1 LIEKKIPGKGW
12 EYIVY
17 NGNDQ
22 TVLTQDA
29 VQRAVGKWSYMKY
42 DVFGRMT
49 STGIYTNTALTS
61 QLLAQNAVNS
71 HPLVNGV
78 RPLWEDRIQA
88 ANYTNKAFPTA
99 GTVEYTV
106 NYYDDYTFNGATNA
120 ALLPSGITRSQ
131 RTNTLLTGTRV
142 SKDDGTAPLLTVNYY
157 DERAR
162 LIQAVS
168 QNHLGGTDR
177 VTNTYSFVG
186 ELLTSR
192 HEHKASPT
200 GAATTVLT
208 TNAYDHVGRLLT
220 SRHKIN
226 SQTEVVLAKNEYN
239 EIGQLK
245 NRSLHSENN
254 GSTFLSSVAY
264 SYNERGWT
272 TKAVAPQF
280 SYQLNYNTGTN
291 PQYNGNISQQLWGHA
306 STTSNTFSYT
316 YDKLNRLI
324 NGTSTGVVMSEVL
337 SYDDMGNIESL
348 QRDNKTPI
356 AYSYLVS
363 GQKSNRLQSLSGG
376 FTGTYTYD
384 ANGNATKD
392 RTGMTFSYNYLN
404 LPKTAVKTGV
414 NVSYLYDALGS
425 KLRKTSTENSITT
438 ISEYVGPIEYS
449 KVGSAAAA
457 IDRIATSEGYL
468 TPSGSS
474 YIYHYNL
481 KDHLGNV
488 RSVLKKGASASVPEI
503 VQQSDYYPFGKRH
516 GNATY
521 LSNDNRYLYN
531 GKELQ
536 DELRGGVHSFGSS
549 YVQEGHYDYGARFYD
564 AEIGRW
570 NTVDPLAEMMRKE
583 SPYNYAFNNPIRFID
598 PDGRAPRDG
607 QRGMYYD
614 YDEKRYRDEDGNDVS
629 LDQAMAYH
637 QQGGKGDPPPKSSL
651 EVYIWDKEGGK
662 DVGHTAI
669 RIGNRV
675 YGYYPSDENANG
687 GFDMKELLS
696 SKGDMKVKDLKGFVN
711 SYQGEIITSYKINLT
726 QKQLDA
732 IETTLN
738 DYIKD
743 PGTYS
748 LLGQNCTTVA
758 LSALVINGIQLK
770 AKMAVGAGGRFPVV
784 SYQKIGDNIGSYSP
798 SRLADVLQSS
808 VNQNTVSDIKR
819 FKVVQR

>member
-42 DVFGRMT
+42 DAFGRMT

-78 RPLWEDRIQA
+78 RPLWEDRIQV

-99 GTVEYTV
+99 GTIEYTV

-131 RTNTLLTGTRV
+131 RTNALLTGARV

-157 DERAR
+157 DDRAR

-245 NRSLHSENN
+245 SRSLHSENN

-280 SYQLNYNTGTN
+280 SYQLNYDAGTN

-306 STTSNTFSYT
+306 STTTNTFSYT

-356 AYSYLVS
+356 AYSYLIS

-404 LPKTAVKTGV
+404 LPKTAVRTGV
-414 NVSYLYDALGS
+414 NVSYLYDALGN
-425 KLRKTSTENSITT
+425 KLRKTATENSIVS
-438 ISEYVGPIEYS
+438 ISEYIGSIEYS
-449 KVGSAAAA
+449 KVGSGTLA

-488 RSVLKKGASASVPEI
+488 RSVLKKVASASVPEI

-516 GNATY
+516 GNAAY
-521 LSNDNRYLYN
+521 VHNDNRYLYN

-570 NTVDPLAEMMRKE
+570 NVPDPISDLRSNI
-583 SPYNYAFNNPIRFID
+583 SPYAYCVNNPLLYID
-598 PDGRAPRDG
+598 PFGLDSANAMIYLKEVLVKGTKSAAVLSPLFQPMD
-607 QRGMYYD
+607 
-614 YDEKRYRDEDGNDVS
+614 KTLKIFNDWTS
-629 LDQAMAYH
+629 QKKDKYPAENFTDLAYNATRRNA
-637 QQGGKGDPPPKSSL
+637 QTSVVKGDLLNRVKKDPAFKAWRKQIIAQYKLNPLIKSRVQPFKLGGNKFFSL
-651 EVYIWDKEGGK
+651 EGDLELKLS
-662 DVGHTAI
+662 I
-669 RIGNRV
+669 RGAVI
-675 YGYYPSDENANG
+675 NANFVESNGTTTINYSIVDTFDIRQQEGRG
-687 GFDMKELLS
+687 GVYNGINGILEPVWVDFFH
-696 SKGDMKVKDLKGFVN
+696 GNQDMKVEVRWN
-711 SYQGEIITSYKINLT
+711 ETITK
-726 QKQLDA
+726 
-732 IETTLN
+732 
-738 DYIKD
+738 
-743 PGTYS
+743 
-748 LLGQNCTTVA
+748 
-758 LSALVINGIQLK
+758 
-770 AKMAVGAGGRFPVV
+770 
-784 SYQKIGDNIGSYSP
+784 
-798 SRLADVLQSS
+798 
-808 VNQNTVSDIKR
+808 
-819 FKVVQR
+819 